1 MTVQVQNFSVVT
13 EAYFAVATVGVSPA
27 KKTRSGGESRSRQH
41 RLGSALK
48 TYTTY

>member
-27 KKTRSGGESRSRQH
+27 KKLYREG
-41 RLGSALK
+41 K
-48 TYTTY
+48 TTLVNIA